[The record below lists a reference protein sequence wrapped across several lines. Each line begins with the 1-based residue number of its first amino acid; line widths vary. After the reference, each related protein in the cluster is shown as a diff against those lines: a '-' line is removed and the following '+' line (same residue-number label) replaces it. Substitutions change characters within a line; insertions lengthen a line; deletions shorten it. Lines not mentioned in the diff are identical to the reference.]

1 MPSPSGE
8 IQNLREVR
16 MVDGADT
23 PLAKK
28 ARETEPADIRLHPA
42 VRSLSFDYSESAS
55 IGVPAGGHYWPRWV
69 VSGRLGEG
77 CTWGPYRGLSC
88 GGSRTTSAGG
98 LVAPR
103 PPDARGGEPPP
114 RVPLLE
120 RTPR

>member
-77 CTWGPYRGLSC
+77 CTWGPYRVLSC
-88 GGSRTTSAGG
+88 GVSRTTSAGA
-98 LVAPR
+98 VWSRR
-103 PPDARGGEPPP
+103 PSEPRGGRLPPGVPP
-114 RVPLLE
+114 R
-120 RTPR
+120 